1 MSERCRKTAQAA
13 GRNKKAS
20 GTTARLLAERSA
32 VKVRQTQVRRSSTEW
47 TRAGRRH
54 DEPLGVVAAT
64 SLAAVWHA
72 SLQVQRED
80 GVQGTAQMLLG
91 SHAVAGHGIP
101 FVVVAVAR
109 QRLAGKLLAWR
120 CRADSGNVHRSVLA
134 WSERELWI
142 QSPSMECCATRHP
155 QARRNKCPQR
165 RRAPRP
171 VG

>member
-1 MSERCRKTAQAA
+1 MQKNCSGCRK
-13 GRNKKAS
+13 NEKAS

-54 DEPLGVVAAT
+54 DEPLGAVAAT

-72 SLQVQRED
+72 SLKVQMED

-120 CRADSGNVHRSVLA
+120 CRADQRECPSTA

-142 QSPSMECCATRHP
+142 QSPSMERRATRHP